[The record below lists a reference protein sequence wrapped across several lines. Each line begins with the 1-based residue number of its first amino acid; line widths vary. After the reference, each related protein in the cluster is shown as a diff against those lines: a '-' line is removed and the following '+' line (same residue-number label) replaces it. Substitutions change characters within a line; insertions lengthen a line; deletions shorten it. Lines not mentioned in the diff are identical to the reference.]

1 MRINP
6 ALLVIALLL
15 MIASARAQTVDI
27 PELRA
32 ETVDMAD
39 VKCGDLSRLYLEEFI
54 VIDAWFSGYYHGKS
68 NTTVI
73 DSNKVAANTHKVLE
87 ICKMNP
93 DVTVMQAIE
102 KLSAAGG

>member
-1 MRINP
+1 MKIYL
-6 ALLVIALLL
+6 ALMLAASLLT
-15 MIASARAQTVDI
+15 IPPVRAQTVDM

-32 ETVDMAD
+32 QTVDMAD
-39 VKCGDLSRLYLEEFI
+39 IKCGDLSRLYLEEFI

>member
-1 MRINP
+1 MRIAP
-6 ALLVIALLL
+6 ALILIISFVTIPTAH
-15 MIASARAQTVDI
+15 AQ
-27 PELRA
+27 
-32 ETVDMAD
+32 TVDMAD

-73 DSNKVAANTHKVLE
+73 DSNKVATNTHKVVE
-87 ICKMNP
+87 ICKTNP

>member
-1 MRINP
+1 MKIYL
-6 ALLVIALLL
+6 ALMLAASLLT
-15 MIASARAQTVDI
+15 IPPVRAQTVDI
-27 PELRA
+27 PE
-32 ETVDMAD
+32 
-39 VKCGDLSRLYLEEFI
+39 LSRLYLEEFI